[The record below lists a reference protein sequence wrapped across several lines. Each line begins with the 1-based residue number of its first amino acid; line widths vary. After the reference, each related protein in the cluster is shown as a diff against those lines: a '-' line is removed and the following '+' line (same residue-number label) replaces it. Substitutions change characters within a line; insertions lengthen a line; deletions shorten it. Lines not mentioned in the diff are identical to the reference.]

1 MIYSDNAGVFQEKE
15 KNTSSSR
22 KSGQKPVPNHSAILQ
37 RVRMFPQTM
46 THEDIKILQ
55 KTIGNQAVHRLM
67 REIGL
72 IKDKTERTKR
82 EAHNEGRLKDGPD
95 TVHVTD
101 FSGEE
106 SVHKKKENET
116 GLPDDLKNGIE
127 ILSGLSMENV
137 RVNYNSD
144 KPAQLGASAYTQGS
158 EIYVAPGQDKR
169 LPHEAWHVVQ
179 QSQGRVKPTMQISGA
194 RINNDAGLE
203 LEAENMGDKAGRIKA
218 INEYQEHEHANA
230 NGKKT
235 GIPIKGTTV
244 QCDGIGFTSST
255 KRGEVKEI
263 PISKLNEDQLNFII
277 KNKDHPTI
285 AYCPPEKKEELFA
298 QVEARLDA
306 IKEARLKKQTDGGL
320 GYHHKSTRYVV
331 AQYPP
336 QSGATKADIQSAYSA
351 LPFEVVE
358 PRSPLVYSTYP
369 PDRVHSPGGSEVH
382 LSGPYVHPSGGG
394 YSGLAI
400 WAANFPQRLPQP
412 APGVTIPLSKKP
424 VPCMVAVK
432 DSGWQEIGLDRL
444 KRWSGERVQYKPGP
458 SADSGERSDQNAAMG
473 NISAKDAAGDAG
485 YVDGYWEWLHL
496 IAFTLG
502 GINENKINHPENLVA
517 GTLGANR
524 VHKVLEDTIKRLIV
538 DDHTKKILVFARAHI
553 LASSY
558 HLCNKLEYRLKF
570 DYKGSAKE
578 FSFEINPLDTN
589 PAQGGNMEIIQRTI
603 LARSGF

>member
-1 MIYSDNAGVFQEKE
+1 MIYSDKAGVFQEKE

-22 KSGQKPVPNHSAILQ
+22 KSGQKPVPNYSAIVQ

-72 IKDKTERTKR
+72 IKDKTEQTKR
-82 EAHNEGRLKDGPD
+82 EAHNEGSLKDGPD
-95 TVHVTD
+95 TVHVAD

-144 KPAQLGASAYTQGS
+144 KPAQLGASAYTQGT

-179 QSQGRVKPTMQISGA
+179 QSQGRVKPAMQISGVQ
-194 RINNDAGLE
+194 INNDEALE

-218 INEYQEHEHANA
+218 INGYQEHEHAN
-230 NGKKT
+230 GKKT
-235 GIPIKGTTV
+235 AIPIKGTTV
-244 QCDGIGFTSST
+244 QCDGIGFTT
-255 KRGEVKEI
+255 KSGRTKPIETPIAELEEYQLKMVKDNPDDSRI
-263 PISKLNEDQLNFII
+263 VYF
-277 KNKDHPTI
+277 
-285 AYCPPEKKEELFA
+285 PPEKKAQLIA
-298 QVEARLDA
+298 QVIARLDA
-306 IKEARLKKQTDGGL
+306 IKEAQLKKQTDGGL
-320 GYHHKSTRYVV
+320 GYHHRSTRYVV

-336 QSGATKADIQSAYSA
+336 QSGTTKANIQSAYSG

-358 PRSPLVYSTYP
+358 PRSPLVYSAYP
-369 PDRVHSPGGSEVH
+369 PERVHSPGGSEAH
-382 LSGPYVHPSGGG
+382 LSGPYVRPSGGG
-394 YSGLAI
+394 YSGVAI
-400 WAANFPQRLPQP
+400 WAANFPERLPQP
-412 APGVTIPLSKKP
+412 ALGVPIPLTKKP
-424 VPCMVAVK
+424 VPCTVAVK
-432 DSGWQEIGLDRL
+432 ESGWQEIDFDRL

-458 SADSGERSDQNAAMG
+458 GADSGERADQNAAMG
-473 NISAKDAAGDAG
+473 NISANAAAGDAG

-524 VHKVLEDTIKRLIV
+524 VHKVLEDTIKKLIV
-538 DDHTKKILVFARAHI
+538 DDHTKKISVFAKAHI
-553 LASSY
+553 LAPTY
-558 HLCNKLEYRLKF
+558 HLCNKLEYKLKF
-570 DYKGSAKE
+570 DYKGAAKE
-578 FSFEINPLDTN
+578 FSFEINPLDIN
-589 PAQGGNMEIIQRTI
+589 PAQGGNMEIIEQTI
-603 LARSGF
+603 LTRSDF